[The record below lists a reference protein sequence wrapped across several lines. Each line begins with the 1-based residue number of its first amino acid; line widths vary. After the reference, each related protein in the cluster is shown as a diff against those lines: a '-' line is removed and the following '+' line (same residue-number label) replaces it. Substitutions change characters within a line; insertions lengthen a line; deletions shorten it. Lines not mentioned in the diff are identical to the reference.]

1 VSAHPCACRPR
12 LPALPVAT
20 GGGGR
25 VSGVDI
31 ARGLALFGMMAAHE
45 FDLVRDDGRLTV
57 TGAVASGRSAVTF
70 AVLAGVGLAF
80 LSGGREVVRGRARAA
95 ASAGLAVRAL
105 LILLV
110 GLLLGTLD
118 TVEVILPAYALL
130 FLLALPLLGL
140 RPRVLL
146 AIAGVLVAVVPI
158 LLVATAADGLQYGSM
173 PDPTPVT
180 LVTDPGGV
188 LLQLLVTGAYPVLL
202 YLAYTCVGLAVG
214 RLDLGSRRVA
224 GTLLGVGVALVVTA
238 QAVSAV
244 LLHPLGGLQ
253 RLTEADPWSGTLAA
267 EPDQG
272 SSWWYLALDSPHAH
286 TQLDALNAV
295 GSALAVLG
303 AALLL
308 TRLRAADRLLR
319 PVAAA
324 GSMTLTL
331 YSAHILVLWTGIP
344 DDEVAQY
351 LLMVVGSMVFAVLW
365 RRTHEH
371 GPLEG
376 LVTAASR
383 RTRRAVLTRAGARR
397 R

>member
-1 VSAHPCACRPR
+1 MSAHPCASP
-12 LPALPVAT
+12 PVTPPPVTAA
-20 GGGGR
+20 GSGGR
-25 VSGVDI
+25 VTGVDV

-45 FDLVRDDGRLTV
+45 FDLVGDDGRLTA

-70 AVLAGVGLAF
+70 ALLAGVSLAF
-80 LSGGREVVRGRARAA
+80 LSGGRDVVRGQARTA
-95 ASAGLAVRAL
+95 ASAGLAVRAV
-105 LILLV
+105 LV
-110 GLLLGTLD
+110 LVIGLLLGALD

-130 FLLALPLLGL
+130 FLLAIPLLGL

-146 AIAGVLVAVVPI
+146 AIAAGLVAAVPV
-158 LLVATAADGLQYGSM
+158 LLVATAADGLEYGSR
-173 PDPTPVT
+173 PDPTLGT
-180 LVTDPGGV
+180 LLADPAGV

-214 RLDLGSRRVA
+214 RLDLRSRRVA
-224 GTLLGVGVALVVTA
+224 WTLLGVGVPLVVTA

-244 LLHPLGGLQ
+244 LLHPLGGLR
-253 RLTEADPWSGTLAA
+253 RLTEADYWSGDLVA

-295 GSALAVLG
+295 GSALTVLG

-308 TRLRAADRLLR
+308 TRIHAVDRLLR

-331 YSAHILVLWTGIP
+331 YSAHVLLLWTEVP

-351 LLMVVGSMVFAVLW
+351 LLMVVGSMLFAVLW
-365 RRTHEH
+365 RRTHVH

-376 LVTAASR
+376 VVAAPSR
-383 RTRRAVLTRAGARR
+383 RTRRAVLSRSSPRR